1 MTGRAGRAAP
11 WLTGVALVLGALVLG
26 ALALAPGV
34 AADSP
39 PRIERPAPIDPADY
53 RPVDP
58 ALAELGRLLF
68 HDPLLSGNRNIA
80 CSTCHA
86 HEHGSADGLSLP
98 VGEGGRGLGPK
109 RDVGEGASMVAKRVP
124 RHSPALFNLGH
135 RSITTLFHDGRLSVD
150 ESEPSGFD
158 SPVTDARRH
167 DLPAGLDGIVAAQA
181 MLPVAA
187 TLEMAG
193 HAGENDVALEGAGTL
208 GIRDLPRL
216 WDGLAARVAAVP
228 DYAAM
233 MKAAYP
239 DVERPGDVRFV
250 HVANALADFI
260 ESEWRSHDAPFD
272 RWLAGEDGALTE
284 RQARGAALFY
294 GRANC
299 ASCHSGPL
307 LTDGEHH
314 SIGMVQIGP
323 GRTRAFAEGAF
334 DRGRVNV
341 TDRREDAYRFRTP
354 SLRNVAAT
362 APYGHSGAYSKL
374 ESVVRHHL
382 DPVAALGAYERDE
395 AILPRHDRLSAADF
409 LTHDNE
415 RERERIAASVDIEP
429 VALTDEE
436 VADLVAFLEALS
448 DPVAL
453 AGRRGK
459 PKAVPSGLPVD

>member
-1 MTGRAGRAAP
+1 MIAALGVLAVPGAGGAGDAP
-11 WLTGVALVLGALVLG
+11 ERTPEAIA
-26 ALALAPGV
+26 
-34 AADSP
+34 
-39 PRIERPAPIDPADY
+39 RPAPLDPADF

-58 ALAELGRLLF
+58 ALADLGRLLF

-86 HEHGSADGLSLP
+86 HEHGSADALSLP
-98 VGEGGRGLGPK
+98 VGEGGRGLGPE
-109 RDVGEGASMVAKRVP
+109 RDVGEGAAMVAKRVP

-135 RSITTLFHDGRLSVD
+135 RSIRTLFHDGRLTID
-150 ESEPSGFD
+150 ASEPSGFD
-158 SPVTDARRH
+158 SPVLDGRRH

-208 GIRDLPRL
+208 GVRDLPRL

-233 MKAAYP
+233 FAAAYE
-239 DVERPGDVRFV
+239 DVEGAGDVRFV
-250 HVANALADFI
+250 HLANALADFI
-260 ESEWRSHDAPFD
+260 ESEWRSADAPFD
-272 RWLAGEDGALTE
+272 RWLAGDDAALTPA
-284 RQARGAALFY
+284 QTRGAGLFY
-294 GRANC
+294 GRAGC

-307 LTDGEHH
+307 LTDQEHH

-362 APYGHSGAYSKL
+362 APYGHAGAYSKL

-382 DPVAALGAYERDE
+382 DPAGALAAYDRSE
-395 AILPRHDRLSAADF
+395 AILPRHDRLSGADF
-409 LTHDNE
+409 LTHDNA
-415 RERERIAASVDIEP
+415 RERARIAASVDIEP
-429 VALTDEE
+429 VALTDGE
-436 VADLVAFLEALS
+436 VADIVAFLHALT

-459 PKAVPSGLPVD
+459 PARVPSGLPVD